1 MILFPGIPLTMIRIL
16 LFASLKEIFGQDVIE
31 LNVED
36 KNLKSVDR
44 LLDFLVKNKQGPWV
58 ELEKK
63 RKHIRV
69 AVNHEIVSWN
79 HIVKQGDDIAFLPP
93 ITGG

>member
-1 MILFPGIPLTMIRIL
+1 MIRIL

-58 ELEKK
+58 ELGKK

-79 HIVKQGDDIAFLPP
+79 HIMKQGDDIAFLPP